1 MRRSSTIEH
10 EFVDVIPGEL
20 REGKVYVST
29 KYATVVHKCCCGC
42 GSEVVTP
49 LSPVQWT
56 LKFDGETISLSP
68 SIGNW
73 SFPCQSHYWIRQ
85 GRVEWARAWS
95 RDKIAA
101 GRRSDRAAI
110 ERRYASRAGVGDDE
124 KRATPLLRRLT
135 SWITAAKARRRR

>member
-1 MRRSSTIEH
+1 MRRSSAIEY

-20 REGKVYVST
+20 REGTVYIST

-49 LSPVQWT
+49 LSPAQWT
-56 LKFDGETISLSP
+56 LKFDGETISLTP

-73 SFPCQSHYWIRQ
+73 GFPCQSHYWIR
-85 GRVEWARAWS
+85 RSRIDWASEWS

-110 ERRYASRAGVGDDE
+110 ERRYASSASARSEEGP
-124 KRATPLLRRLT
+124 TSSLLKRLT
-135 SWITAAKARRRR
+135 GWMTAARPRRRS